1 MPCMQAAQHAEALKA
16 TKKKS
21 KGMEIQTNLH
31 GEFSIKRDQD
41 PVLSNT
47 DTDGKTMVL
56 SVSAVK
62 ATTAI

>member
-1 MPCMQAAQHAEALKA
+1 
-16 TKKKS
+16 
-21 KGMEIQTNLH
+21 MEIQTNLH